1 MIVLASQ
8 SPRRAELL
16 RNAKIEFEVLPAH
29 VPEEH
34 RAGESAA
41 EYVQRLA
48 KDKALEVLKK
58 RPDAVVLGADT
69 TVVVDES
76 TTLLE
81 PTEGLN
87 GPPIAGSTLAP
98 NNTAQWANRE
108 IILEKPKDAE
118 DANRM
123 LRLLSGKPHRVLTGV
138 CLAWNENGVP
148 KCDLRSELTIV
159 RFSEL
164 SDQEIAEYVASGEP
178 MDKAGAYGI
187 QGIASRWIKE
197 LDGCYFSVMGLPVPL
212 VYRML
217 RERLNIED

>member
-34 RAGESAA
+34 RAGESA
-41 EYVQRLA
+41 EDYVQRLA
-48 KDKALEVLKK
+48 KEKALEVLKK
-58 RPDAVVLGADT
+58 RPEAVVLGADT
-69 TVVVDES
+69 TVVVDIA
-76 TTLLE
+76 TTPLK
-81 PTEGLN
+81 PTAGLH
-87 GPPIAGSTLAP
+87 GSPVGFPFPEKATEL
-98 NNTAQWANRE
+98 NE
-108 IILEKPKDAE
+108 IILEKPKDAD
-118 DANRM
+118 DAKRM
-123 LRLLSGKPHRVLTGV
+123 LHLLSGRPHRVVTGV
-138 CLAWNENGVP
+138 CLAWNENGAA
-148 KCDLRSELTIV
+148 KCDVRREETIV

-164 SDQEIAEYVASGEP
+164 SEQEIADYVASGEP

-187 QGIASRWIKE
+187 QGIASRWIEE

-217 RERLNIED
+217 RECKLI

>member
-34 RAGESAA
+34 RAGESAE
-41 EYVQRLA
+41 EYVKRLA

-58 RPDAVVLGADT
+58 RPEAVVLGSDT

-76 TTLLE
+76 TTPLKPKE
-81 PTEGLN
+81 GVNGAPT
-87 GPPIAGSTLAP
+87 T
-98 NNTAQWANRE
+98 RE
-108 IILEKPKDAE
+108 IILEKPTDAE
-118 DANRM
+118 DARRM
-123 LRLLSGKPHRVLTGV
+123 LRLLSGRPHRVLTGV
-138 CLAWNENGVP
+138 CVAWKENGAT
-148 KCDLRSELTIV
+148 KCDVRTEQTIV

-164 SDQEIAEYVASGEP
+164 SEREIADYVASGEP

-187 QGIASRWIKE
+187 QGIASRWIAE

-217 RERLNIED
+217 KERG